1 MLCVPVTYVYIYNN
15 NKNIILNG
23 VHDAGR
29 VLVCGP
35 RYSMIVI
42 MPGGDERTLNYFRAN
57 SQIYSYYYYH
67 YIVTVSLVDD
77 CVTARLYIFYLHII
91 YIFIIVICSLVH
103 TVYPRRRN
111 EYIIL
116 PFRKLCF
123 PPRLQ
128 NVVVHTVR
136 SRRIVV
142 VRGRS
147 KLLYTFSERERER
160 TPAHRIL

>member
-1 MLCVPVTYVYIYNN
+1 MRTRNVRIYNNNNNN

-57 SQIYSYYYYH
+57 SQIYSYYCYH
-67 YIVTVSLVDD
+67 YIVTVYCWSMIVSPI
-77 CVTARLYIFYLHII
+77 AYILLTYL
-91 YIFIIVICSLVH
+91 YIFIIVILCSLVH
-103 TVYPRRRN
+103 TVYARRRS
-111 EYIIL
+111 EYNIIL

-136 SRRIVV
+136 RRIVV

-147 KLLYTFSERERER
+147 KLLYTFKE
-160 TPAHRIL
+160 